1 MNLKNGADMR
11 VKICGITN
19 LEDAKLCSK
28 LGADALGFIFYEKS
42 KRNISYSKAE
52 EIIKQ
57 LPSFIVKV
65 GVFVNQDRDE
75 INEISQKIGLNAV
88 QLYGDGTQPMNSGIN
103 LPVIQCIRV
112 KKDFDFSTISKITNC
127 SILLDTYSDKVLG
140 GTGESFDW
148 QIIPIELRDKIILAG
163 GISADNIEYIFM
175 NINPAAVDLSSSV
188 ESAPGKKDEVKL
200 NDFFNRINK
209 LNLSKNE

>member
-19 LEDAKLCSK
+19 VEDALLCCS

-52 EIIKQ
+52 EIIQQ

-65 GVFVNQDRDE
+65 GVFIERVKDE
-75 INEISQKIGLNAV
+75 INDISQKIGLNAV

-112 KKDFDFSTISKITNC
+112 KNDFDFSTISKITNC
-127 SILLDTYSDKVLG
+127 SILLDTYSDIALG

-148 QIIPIELRDKIILAG
+148 QIIPIELRDNIILAG

-175 NINPAAVDLSSSV
+175 NINPAGVDLSSSV
-188 ESAPGKKDEVKL
+188 ESTPGKKDEVKL
-200 NDFFNRINK
+200 KDFFDKINK